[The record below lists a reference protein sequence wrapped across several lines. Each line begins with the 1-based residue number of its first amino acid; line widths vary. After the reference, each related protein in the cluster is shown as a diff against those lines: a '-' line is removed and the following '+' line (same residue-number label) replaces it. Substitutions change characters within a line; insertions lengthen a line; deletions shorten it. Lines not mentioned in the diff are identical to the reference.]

1 MLLLASLI
9 LPITVAYALSDRAHT
24 RQRVDQTL
32 TARVAV
38 EVGSLTNYFERA
50 RAITLISSRNPAL
63 GSFYTAPGSRNS
75 RLHTVGRPGGQISG
89 ALRFLETL
97 YPTSIGE
104 VCFIDH
110 SGAEN
115 ARIVE
120 GRAAPIKNLSSDEKS
135 NPFFGPTFALPP
147 GEVYQ
152 AQPYVSPDTHEW
164 VVSNSTPVPTV
175 DGRAPAIVHY
185 EVTMESFRA
194 QARATAGDGEIE
206 IIDRDTGKIIMSSA
220 LAQKIGAPLG
230 EPKSKEFLHLAD
242 SSSTQGLTQH
252 GTIRSS
258 YRSVPSSVGN
268 ANHWIV
274 VASSPTESGIL
285 GDFSLL
291 SIFLCVS
298 ALGLFT
304 TALLSFGSS
313 HHGLEVAVLTDALTG
328 LGSRRKLLADIEASI
343 ASSSDECP
351 TALVLCDLDGF
362 KTYNDTF
369 GHPAG
374 DQLLATLGSKL
385 NAALADR
392 GRAYRMGGDE
402 FCALVPLE
410 GQDISAVM
418 DLVSAALSEEAEAF
432 HIRCSRGSV
441 LLPTET
447 RNVSEALRI
456 SDRRMYQHKNHER
469 ASAGNQSTRV
479 LLQALRETDAI
490 LGDHVSV
497 VARRAELLGRKLG
510 LDDAQLQQV
519 RQGAQLHDIGKIA
532 IPELILN
539 KAGRL
544 NRREWAF
551 MKTHTLVGERI
562 LGAAPA
568 LAEVSKL
575 VRSSHERF
583 DGSGYPDKLAG
594 DKIPMGSR
602 IIFVCDAFDAI
613 TSNRSYQAAKTVEK
627 ALEEMQRCAGTQF
640 DPDVLAAFC
649 EVMTTEEAVAAPV

>member
-1 MLLLASLI
+1 
-9 LPITVAYALSDRAHT
+9 
-24 RQRVDQTL
+24 
-32 TARVAV
+32 
-38 EVGSLTNYFERA
+38 
-50 RAITLISSRNPAL
+50 
-63 GSFYTAPGSRNS
+63 
-75 RLHTVGRPGGQISG
+75 
-89 ALRFLETL
+89 
-97 YPTSIGE
+97 
-104 VCFIDH
+104 
-110 SGAEN
+110 
-115 ARIVE
+115 
-120 GRAAPIKNLSSDEKS
+120 
-135 NPFFGPTFALPP
+135 
-147 GEVYQ
+147 
-152 AQPYVSPDTHEW
+152 
-164 VVSNSTPVPTV
+164 
-175 DGRAPAIVHY
+175 
-185 EVTMESFRA
+185 
-194 QARATAGDGEIE
+194 
-206 IIDRDTGKIIMSSA
+206 
-220 LAQKIGAPLG
+220 
-230 EPKSKEFLHLAD
+230 
-242 SSSTQGLTQH
+242 
-252 GTIRSS
+252 
-258 YRSVPSSVGN
+258 
-268 ANHWIV
+268 
-274 VASSPTESGIL
+274 
-285 GDFSLL
+285 
-291 SIFLCVS
+291 
-298 ALGLFT
+298 
-304 TALLSFGSS
+304 
-313 HHGLEVAVLTDALTG
+313 
-328 LGSRRKLLADIEASI
+328 LLADIEASI
-343 ASSSDECP
+343 ASSSDEDP

-385 NAALADR
+385 IAALADR

-410 GQDISAVM
+410 GQDVSAVM
-418 DLVSAALSEEAEAF
+418 DLVSAALSEDAEAF

-441 LLPTET
+441 LIPTET
-447 RNVSEALRI
+447 RNVTEALRI
-456 SDRRMYQHKNHER
+456 SDRRMYQHKNNER

-510 LDDAQLQQV
+510 LDDTRLQQV

-544 NRREWAF
+544 NRQEWAF

-583 DGSGYPDKLAG
+583 DGSGYPDNLAG

-613 TSNRSYQAAKTVEK
+613 TSNRSYQAAKSVDQ
-627 ALEEMQRCAGTQF
+627 ALEEMKRCAGTQF

-649 EVMTTEEAVAAPV
+649 EVMTTEEAVTAPV